1 MRREIMMFSG
11 NSFIFVS
18 SATNNH
24 SRLNRTAITAGEF
37 DWSGEK
43 RRTIHDEDKAEKTER
58 FQSHSIIPRVNAPQ
72 ARVRE
77 SHSREKSHAGAQS
90 RKGKANTEVFRGYG
104 LERAEYLK
112 W

>member
-1 MRREIMMFSG
+1 MRREITMFSG
-11 NSFIFVS
+11 NSFTFVF

-43 RRTIHDEDKAEKTER
+43 RRTIHDEEKAEKTEH

-77 SHSREKSHAGAQS
+77 SQS
-90 RKGKANTEVFRGYG
+90 RKKSNAKTRPHRYAKRCGRGAKG
-104 LERAEYLK
+104 R
-112 W
+112 